1 MSAQL
6 TYDQSPAIGFA
17 GMLADNFSSPKQ
29 IDSGLA
35 EATYQVTTVLQSTDY
50 VALNNVVVTLDGTAL
65 AADVWV
71 DTHSNLLAAV
81 AAKILA
87 QDVVTSAA
95 VSGDDTITVTFND
108 GLVHTISVVTTLGAG
123 QPTYTIANTTT
134 AIDAL
139 VLGSALV
146 NGSSD
151 AQYKVAAIDTDPTGV
166 VIYVSGSEQAYSTGV
181 VDYAS
186 KKAFPIMKKGRFY
199 GVAGS
204 AVSKGASLSYHV
216 ANGKYVAD
224 GAGTT
229 NAFVT
234 AVTSATADGDIIV
247 LDIDK
252 V

>member
-6 TYDQSPAIGFA
+6 TYSQSPAIGFA

-50 VALNNVVVTLDGTAL
+50 VALNSVVVTLDGTAL
-65 AADVWV
+65 SADVWV
-71 DTHSNLLAAV
+71 DTHANLLAAV

-87 QDVVTSAA
+87 QDGVTSAA
-95 VSGDDTITVTFND
+95 VSGGDTITVTFDD
-108 GLVHTISVVTTLGAG
+108 GAVHTIAAVTTLGVG

-139 VLGSALV
+139 VLGAPLV
-146 NGSSD
+146 NGTGD
-151 AQYKVAAIDTDPTGV
+151 NQYKVAAIDTDPVGV
-166 VIYVSGSEQAYSTGV
+166 AVYVSGSEQAYRTGV
-181 VDYAS
+181 INYPT
-186 KKAFPIMKKGRFY
+186 KHAFPIMKKGRFH

-204 AVSKGASLSYHV
+204 ALAKGASVSYHV

-224 GAGTT
+224 GTGTT
-229 NAFVT
+229 NAFATV
-234 AVTSATADGDIIV
+234 VTSAAADGDIIV
-247 LDIDK
+247 LDIHK